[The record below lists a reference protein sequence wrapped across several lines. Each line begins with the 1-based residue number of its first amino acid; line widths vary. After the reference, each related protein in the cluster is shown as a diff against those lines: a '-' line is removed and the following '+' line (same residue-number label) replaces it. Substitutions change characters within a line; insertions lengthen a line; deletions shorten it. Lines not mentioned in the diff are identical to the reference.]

1 MFKTSVP
8 IKVAIGYT
16 IVIVIFSIAAWM
28 VYDNSQA
35 FIRINQTERTFMQ
48 RRNIIDSLVYS
59 FMQMSDRERA
69 ISLGETDEWT
79 EFDRSLQHT
88 ILLSEHLQ
96 TSLTDS
102 IQKTKVD
109 SLQLLLQLKR
119 NCTLQLMRIM
129 VENSSNHFLEHK
141 VSSLHKGE
149 DSVMIHPKMADVKEN
164 KETIYEVVKSR
175 KGFFA
180 RLADVFRRQHADTVN
195 VIYNHQQSNDS
206 THQAVDITHDV
217 ANVLADIK
225 HQDDQLKRKRLNKI
239 EQRERQQQLLG
250 IKVANQTEQLLRD
263 IRQDEYQA
271 KLKAFD
277 QDVKTRQGIV
287 AKIILLAVVSFL
299 SSIILL
305 GFVWRDVKRQQRDRQ
320 RLQRAKE
327 ESERLM
333 NQRERLLL
341 TITHDIKAPAASIS
355 GFIQLLQE
363 KVADPHAQ
371 SYISNIANSADHL
384 LHLVTALLDY
394 HQLEDGRISLHP
406 TTFCPHQLVSS
417 CADSVRP
424 QAENKGLQVLCD
436 LSACS
441 RSFYQ
446 GDAYRIKQVVDN
458 LVSNAF
464 KYTDQGHIS
473 IQASTTANSLQVHVS
488 DTGCGMTEAE
498 THRIFNAF
506 ARLPE
511 FQGKEGV
518 GLGLSIVQE
527 LVQLLQGKIQ
537 VSSKKGKG
545 SSFLVTFPVTPVQ
558 GLQEETQKMAPSAK
572 RVESILLLDDDSLQL
587 TLLQEMLSQLGV
599 GIGSVKVCQR
609 VDKALETFHQT
620 TPSAMF
626 IDIEMPEMNG
636 MEVARRIGKHPGT
649 RLIAM
654 TAHDASILPQLAEA
668 GFDDCLFK
676 PFTVGK
682 LADTLGISSPMPTI
696 QTSSVSK
703 GTYDFSSLT
712 AFASGDQ
719 EAEQE
724 ILHSF
729 AQELQGYIQALDSAL
744 STGDRQSV
752 AHVAHKAL
760 PVMTMI
766 KAKKLPLLL
775 RMSPEHINELSNEQL
790 RQATQ
795 QVMEEMALIKRQ
807 CL

>member
-8 IKVAIGYT
+8 LKVAIGYA
-16 IVIVIFSIAAWM
+16 IVIAIFCIATWM
-28 VYDNSQA
+28 VYDNSRT
-35 FIRINQTERTFMQ
+35 FIRINQTERAFMQ

-59 FMQMSDRERA
+59 FMQMNDRERA
-69 ISLGETDEWT
+69 ISMGEMDEWP

-96 TSLTDS
+96 ASLTDS
-102 IQKTKVD
+102 LQKSKVD
-109 SLQLLLQLKR
+109 SLQLLLQTKR
-119 NCTLQLMRIM
+119 DCTLQLMRIM
-129 VENSSNHFLEHK
+129 AASSNDRFLEHK

-149 DSVMIHPKMADVKEN
+149 DSVMIHPKTVDVKEN

-180 RLADVFRRQHADTVN
+180 RLADAFRRQHADTVS
-195 VIYNHQQSNDS
+195 VIHNHQQSNDS
-206 THQAVDITHDV
+206 TRKTVDIAHDV

-225 HQDDQLKRKRLNKI
+225 HQDDQLKKKRLNKI

-250 IKVANQTEQLLRD
+250 IKIANQTEQLLRD
-263 IRQDEYQA
+263 IRQDERQA

-277 QDVKTRQGIV
+277 QDVKARQGV
-287 AKIILLAVVSFL
+287 VEKIILLAVVSFL
-299 SSIILL
+299 SSIVLL
-305 GFVWRDVKRQQRDRQ
+305 GFVWRDVKRQQRDQQ

-355 GFIQLLQE
+355 GFVQLLQE
-363 KVADPHAQ
+363 QVADRHAR

-384 LHLVTALLDY
+384 IHLVTALLDY

-406 TTFCPHQLVSS
+406 TTFCPSQLVAA

-424 QAENKGLQVLCD
+424 QAEREGLQVICD
-436 LSACS
+436 ISACAS
-441 RSFYQ
+441 SFYQ
-446 GDAYRIKQVVDN
+446 GDAFRIKQVIDN

-464 KYTDQGHIS
+464 KYTDQGHIA
-473 IQASTTANSLQVHVS
+473 IKASTSTSSLQVCVN
-488 DTGCGMTEAE
+488 DTGCGMTEEE

-511 FQGKEGV
+511 AQGKEGV
-518 GLGLSIVQE
+518 GLGLSIVRE
-527 LVQLLQGKIQ
+527 LVQLLDGNIQ
-537 VSSKKGKG
+537 VSSEKGKG
-545 SSFLVTFPVTPVQ
+545 TSFLVTFPITPVQ
-558 GLQEETQKMAPSAK
+558 APQEKAQKATPSAMST
-572 RVESILLLDDDSLQL
+572 ENILLLDDDLLQL

-599 GIGSVKVCQR
+599 DSRNITVCQR
-609 VDKALETFHQT
+609 VDAALTAFRQAP
-620 TPSAMF
+620 PSAMF

-636 MEVARRIGKHPGT
+636 MEVARRIGEHPDT
-649 RLIAM
+649 KLIAM
-654 TAHDASILPQLAEA
+654 TAHDASILPQLTEA

-682 LADTLGISSPMPTI
+682 LADTLGIAAPI
-696 QTSSVSK
+696 QAAPENESVQD
-703 GTYDFSSLT
+703 GYDFSSLT
-712 AFASGDQ
+712 AFASGDR

-724 ILHSF
+724 ILRSF
-729 AQELQGYIQALDSAL
+729 AQELQGYIQTLASAL
-744 STGDRQSV
+744 SSDNRQDV

-760 PVMTMI
+760 PVMTMV
-766 KAKKLPLLL
+766 KAKSLPLLL
-775 RMSPEHINELSNEQL
+775 RMSPENISSMSDEQL
-790 RQATQ
+790 RQAVQ
-795 QVMEEMALIKRQ
+795 QVLEEMTLIRRQ